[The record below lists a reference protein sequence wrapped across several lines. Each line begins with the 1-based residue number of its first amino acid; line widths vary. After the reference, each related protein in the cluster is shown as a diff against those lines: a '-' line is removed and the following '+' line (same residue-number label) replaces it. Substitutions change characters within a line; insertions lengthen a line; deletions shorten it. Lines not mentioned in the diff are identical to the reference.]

1 MGGLSDVGGLCD
13 VGGLF
18 PLRSIDI
25 NEQGDSIVS
34 LLVEVGVG
42 PPFCSFR

>member
-13 VGGLF
+13 VGGLY

-25 NEQGDSIVS
+25 SEQG
-34 LLVEVGVG
+34 G
-42 PPFCSFR
+42 FCCVFIG